1 MSYLFGTNVEDIYHQ
16 RSSVTKNTYTTA
28 APITALSASAVQPVA
43 KIPTAFWGDDPVHK
57 GIHIHAMGTIANT
70 AAATFIGQA
79 CLNQTAGTLLAAGS
93 FTYWPVLAPT
103 AALTSLWELHVWYTC
118 IVGGPLMQLQY
129 NADYSQSTVAT
140 GVVNTGTAPSP
151 FNVKAQGIL
160 TFAAPGSQGDL
171 FAELFG
177 TWSAS
182 SASNTTTVQQFQV
195 FGLN

>member
-1 MSYLFGTNVEDIYHQ
+1 MSYLFGTNVECIYNL

-28 APITALSASAVQPVA
+28 APITALSAAAVQPVA
-43 KIPTAFWGDDPVHK
+43 KIPSSFWGDDPVHK
-57 GIHIHAMGTIANT
+57 CIYMHACGTIGVT

-93 FTYWPVLAPT
+93 FTYWPVLT
-103 AALTSLWELHVWYTC
+103 VTSGAVWELDIWYNC

-129 NADYSQSTVAT
+129 TFEYEQSVVAS
-140 GVVNTGTAPSP
+140 GVMSTAPQ
-151 FNVKAQGIL
+151 NVKGQAIL

-195 FGLN
+195 FGIN